1 MVLFTSRTFQELYN
15 VSKKLFDKEMQCS
28 FMKDVINMA
37 SNRRYFEEWK
47 IQQLNDYVEYKA
59 RQNAINDGIERGLK
73 RGLEQGI
80 EQGIERGIE
89 QTEKEYIKNMLE
101 ENIDIEM
108 ICKITNKTKEEILEI
123 KNS

>member
-1 MVLFTSRTFQELYN
+1 MDGKN
-15 VSKKLFDKEMQCS
+15 KKIFYW
-28 FMKDVINMA
+28 
-37 SNRRYFEEWK
+37 RRH
-47 IQQLNDYVEYKA
+47 DYVEYKA

-80 EQGIERGIE
+80 EQGIE
-89 QTEKEYIKNMLE
+89 QTETENIKNMLN

-108 ICKITNKTKEEILEI
+108 ICKITKKSKDEILKI